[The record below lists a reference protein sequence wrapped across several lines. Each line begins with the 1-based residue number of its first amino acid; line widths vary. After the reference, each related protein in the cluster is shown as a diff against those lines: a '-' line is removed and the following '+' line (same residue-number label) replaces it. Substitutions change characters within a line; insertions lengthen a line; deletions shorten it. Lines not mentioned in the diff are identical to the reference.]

1 MQAIRSESSAA
12 GSRRRSPLVRVL
24 SFGAALV
31 LFAVSSFIAFRQ
43 EPRLDAYLRPSPLA
57 AEWWWHPIER
67 NAPRRLPLVWGNL
80 NDVFA
85 LRGKDAGKVWV
96 VGEGGLVLHSD
107 DYGRHWTRQLLV
119 RPAAPAAGR
128 AAAWL
133 RRLAPSDPLAALT
146 LLAMVPSR
154 GPTKGPPVPQDS
166 ANAPP
171 RPPPQQ
177 QAPLPAPAP
186 RLPLAELARSTL
198 WSVQFV
204 DDRYGWVAGDG
215 GALFATM
222 NGGESW
228 ERRDA
233 AVPFVLDLMEV
244 TFTDR
249 RRGLLVGR
257 SGVFLETA
265 DGGRTWANSIID
277 RSVVRGFKAGWRQM
291 AAAANQ
297 EPPETLSRR
306 LRMFASVPFQNA
318 TRGAVDN
325 DVVGD
330 RAWALAADGALN
342 RTGDGTIWV
351 RSRVA
356 APSPLA
362 AIRFADPEHGWIAG
376 GDGTL
381 LATEDGGGTWFRQ
394 SRNAPALG
402 IDSAANAAVMRREQG
417 RFGPYSIWPA
427 PWYGLSLLLVALLLT
442 PALKTPPP
450 YVDPSPSVASLLI
463 SDRPIERG
471 EADVFDFNAVALGL
485 SRFLRN
491 EKTEPPL
498 TIAVTG
504 EWGSG
509 KSSLMN
515 LLRGDLRRYGFRPV
529 WFNAWHHQ
537 KEDNLLASLL
547 EAVRAQA
554 IPAVWRPEGMTYR
567 LRLLGIRW
575 LRYWPV
581 VALLL
586 LAFSVSAGYLRSD
599 PRRVDQAQGLV
610 DSWGDRIGRV
620 SEVLAGHSAAAPAKS
635 SPVSPSAPAPSSA
648 PPSGIQPPPAPAGQ
662 HVPVAGLLLSALGL
676 AVSIWKGAKGFG
688 VDPASLLAHDSGR
701 IRDLQA
707 LTGFRQRFAAE
718 FGDVTRALNPRTM
731 LILIDDLD
739 RCRPEN
745 VIEVLEAVN
754 FLVSSGDCFV
764 VLGMARER
772 VVRCVGLSFK
782 DVADELLDSPAAVG
796 APEAAAPEAG
806 APEAETPKSPPIT
819 AADLARQRR
828 LEFGQQYLEKLIN
841 IEVPVPVPTDVQS
854 RRLLAAGEA
863 AEETPEARRRRR
875 RHEVWTWARRLLPV
889 AGFAALLAAGF
900 YYGLTRPPEP
910 RPPVAAPP
918 APQAGAP
925 STLPSAP
932 AGLPAPASRQLPEP
946 SLGERPHWT
955 HWPLAILAIL
965 LVGLGAWRLSIPP
978 DVVIR
983 DSQEFELAL
992 ATWHPLLFA
1001 WRNTPRS
1008 IKRYLNRVRYL
1019 AMLQR
1024 APVREPALSRRLI
1037 DSLARRWQR
1046 WRKRPEPA
1054 AASPVPLS
1062 PLAPDTERPFIP
1074 EDFLVAL
1081 SAIDCCRPELLRSR
1095 SGLDAF
1101 LGSGLH
1107 EESLPEAIGK
1117 LAADPAW
1124 NGRLESFRCRYLEMA
1139 SGIHAS

>member
-1 MQAIRSESSAA
+1 M
-12 GSRRRSPLVRVL
+12 L
-24 SFGAALV
+24 SGNQRAD
-31 LFAVSSFIAFRQ
+31 
-43 EPRLDAYLRPSPLA
+43 RL
-57 AEWWWHPIER
+57 
-67 NAPRRLPLVWGNL
+67 
-80 NDVFA
+80 
-85 LRGKDAGKVWV
+85 
-96 VGEGGLVLHSD
+96 
-107 DYGRHWTRQLLV
+107 Q
-119 RPAAPAAGR
+119 
-128 AAAWL
+128 
-133 RRLAPSDPLAALT
+133 
-146 LLAMVPSR
+146 MV
-154 GPTKGPPVPQDS
+154 
-166 ANAPP
+166 
-171 RPPPQQ
+171 
-177 QAPLPAPAP
+177 
-186 RLPLAELARSTL
+186 
-198 WSVQFV
+198 
-204 DDRYGWVAGDG
+204 
-215 GALFATM
+215 
-222 NGGESW
+222 
-228 ERRDA
+228 
-233 AVPFVLDLMEV
+233 
-244 TFTDR
+244 
-249 RRGLLVGR
+249 
-257 SGVFLETA
+257 
-265 DGGRTWANSIID
+265 
-277 RSVVRGFKAGWRQM
+277 
-291 AAAANQ
+291 
-297 EPPETLSRR
+297 
-306 LRMFASVPFQNA
+306 ASVSFQNA
-318 TRGAVDN
+318 TRGAVDS
-325 DVVGD
+325 DLVGD
-330 RAWALAADGALN
+330 RAWALQADGALN

-351 RSRVA
+351 SSRVA

-362 AIRFADPEHGWIAG
+362 AIGFADPEHGWIAG

-381 LATEDGGGTWFRQ
+381 LATEDGGATWFRQ
-394 SRNAPALG
+394 SREVPARRA
-402 IDSAANAAVMRREQG
+402 DAAANAAAMAREQG

-427 PWYGLSLLLVALLLT
+427 PWYGLSLLLVALLLA

-620 SEVLAGHSAAAPAKS
+620 SEVLAGHSAAAPAKPSPASPSAAAPS
-635 SPVSPSAPAPSSA
+635 SASPSAPS
-648 PPSGIQPPPAPAGQ
+648 SGIQPAPAPPPAGQ
-662 HVPVAGLLLSALGL
+662 HVPVAGLLLSGLGL

-782 DVADELLDSPAAVG
+782 DVADELLDSPA
-796 APEAAAPEAG
+796 PAAAPQAPTAESP
-806 APEAETPKSPPIT
+806 APESPATT
-819 AADLARQRR
+819 AADLARRRR

-841 IEVPVPVPTDVQS
+841 IEVPVPVPTDAQS
-854 RRLLAAGEA
+854 RRLLAAGEP

-875 RHEVWTWARRLLPV
+875 RREVWTWARRLLPV

-925 STLPSAP
+925 RILPGAP
-932 AGLPAPASRQLPEP
+932 AGVPAPASRQLPEP
-946 SLGERPHWT
+946 SLGEPPHWT
-955 HWPLAILAIL
+955 RWPLALLALL

-1024 APVREPALSRRLI
+1024 APVAEPALSRRLI
-1037 DSLARRWQR
+1037 DSLAGRWQR
-1046 WRKRPEPA
+1046 WRQRPAPA
-1054 AASPVPLS
+1054 AAFPGAAGAVIARYRAALHPRGPPRRPERHRMLPPGDAARQGHADSRRAPLGEVRSGAPSIDRDVVRRCGVERRARIVPLPLSRDGERHPHELSQETGATCSTILPRVCPASLAAWAS
-1062 PLAPDTERPFIP
+1062 PASSRRKTRSSVGRRRWTRII
-1074 EDFLVAL
+1074 
-1081 SAIDCCRPELLRSR
+1081 SASSSRSR
-1095 SGLDAF
+1095 P
-1101 LGSGLH
+1101 LGRVFTQR
-1107 EESLPEAIGK
+1107 A
-1117 LAADPAW
+1117 
-1124 NGRLESFRCRYLEMA
+1124 RRA
-1139 SGIHAS
+1139 SGERRPAKAVRRRAAKIRGPMSVVT